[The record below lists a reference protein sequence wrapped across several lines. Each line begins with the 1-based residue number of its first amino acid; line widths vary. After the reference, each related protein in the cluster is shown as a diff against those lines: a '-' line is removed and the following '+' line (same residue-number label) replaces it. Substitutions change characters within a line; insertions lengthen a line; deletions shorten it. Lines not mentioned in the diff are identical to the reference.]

1 MPRSQTYAS
10 QEKLLHDLN
19 PEQIKAVIH
28 KTGPLLII
36 AGAGTG
42 KTTVITRRI
51 AWLIAEKLAKP
62 YEILALTFT
71 DKAANEMEE
80 RVDLLVP
87 YGFVDVSILTFHAF
101 GDRIIR
107 DHAIELGMTL
117 DYRVLSMAEQNIFFR
132 DHIFEFPLKYY
143 KSLGDPTRHIQA
155 LISLISRAKD
165 EDISAEEYV
174 RWGQKAMKAR
184 EGRGRRIG
192 QKAIKANKAEGYEEI
207 KRQLEVAEVY
217 QKYQYL
223 KLEKGFVD
231 FGDQVNLALKL
242 FRERP
247 SILKKI
253 REKYKY
259 ILVDEFQDTNYA
271 QFELLKLLAGKKANI
286 TVVGDDDQSIYK
298 FRGAAISNILNFDKV
313 FPKAKKIVLTK
324 NYRSTQI
331 ILDAARRVIKNNEI
345 KLGIEKKLIAVV
357 GQGQCKVE
365 HKHFD
370 RVSSEADWVAQTI
383 KEGSYA
389 LKDIAILVRSNADA
403 EPFRQSLNMLGI
415 PHSFSGGG
423 GLYSLPE
430 IKLAIAFLRV
440 VGDPSDSLSLY
451 QLAVSEIYKLGP
463 LDLQKMNIFAGRRN
477 HTLHHVFAHLEE
489 FELLKDIKT
498 ESRKAIHQIMQ
509 DIEYYL
515 AFAKQRTTGE
525 VLYKF
530 LKKTGYLAGL
540 TRIQDP
546 VNEAKVKNLS
556 QFFEKVKEFRG
567 IVEEDR
573 VSEFVKYLNLLKE
586 AGEDPESAQPD
597 IDTDAVSLMTIHKA
611 KGLEFKVVFMVAL
624 VDGKFPVRER
634 KEPIELPAKLVKEPL
649 PKEDLSL
656 MEERRLFYV
665 GMTRAR
671 EELYLTSSV
680 SYGGKRDRKISPFVL
695 EAMDVPKANIKVMK
709 KAAIG
714 QIELFAPAEPVLPQE
729 RKRGEDE
736 VIPLSHY
743 QIDDYL
749 TCPLKYKYVHILRVP
764 LLPNHQ
770 IIYGSALH
778 KAVQNYFT
786 AKLKSEKFTEKQLLD
801 SFANN
806 WSSEGFISRAHEEQR
821 FERGKKALKRFYQE
835 DKKSKRKARL
845 VEEEF
850 TVLKDKV
857 QVKGRIDLV
866 EELKGKVYIIDFKS
880 SEVEEQEKADQ
891 RVKESLQ
898 LSIYA
903 LAWKEKN
910 RVLPDQVELNF
921 LDTGVVGSA
930 KRSAKDLDKAWDK
943 IKRVAAGI
951 RAGDYHATP
960 NSRACSYCPYNEECP
975 SSAV

>member
-1 MPRSQTYAS
+1 MPAFETHAS
-10 QEKLLHDLN
+10 KQKILEGLN
-19 PEQIKAVIH
+19 PEQKKAVKH

-51 AWLIAEKLAKP
+51 AWLIAKKMAKP
-62 YEILALTFT
+62 GEILALTFT
-71 DKAANEMEE
+71 DKSANEMEG

-87 YGFVDVSILTFHAF
+87 YGFIDVSILTFHAF

-107 DHAIELGMTL
+107 DHALELGISP

-132 DHIFEFPLKYY
+132 DHIFELPLKYY

-155 LISLISRAKD
+155 LIGLISRAKD
-165 EDISAEEYV
+165 EDISAEEYIK
-174 RWGQKAMKAR
+174 WAEKALK
-184 EGRGRRIG
+184 RR
-192 QKAIKANKAEGYEEI
+192 KSKAESRELKVETE
-207 KRQLEVAEVY
+207 RFLEVAKVY
-217 QKYQYL
+217 KKYQEL
-223 KLEKGFVD
+223 KAEKGTID

-247 SILKKI
+247 SILKALQ
-253 REKYKY
+253 EKYKY

-271 QFELLKLLAGKKANI
+271 QFELLKLLAGKKANL

-313 FPKAKKIVLTK
+313 YPKAIKIVLAK
-324 NYRSTQI
+324 NYRSTQT
-331 ILDAARRVIKNNEI
+331 ILDTARRVIKNNEI
-345 KLGIEKKLIAVV
+345 KLGIEKNLVAVV
-357 GQGQCKVE
+357 RQGGRKVE

-383 KEGSYA
+383 KKGNYS
-389 LKDIAILVRSNADA
+389 LKEIAILVRSNADA

-415 PHSFSGGG
+415 PHTFSGGG

-430 IKLAIAFLRV
+430 VKLAIAFLRV

-451 QLAVSEIYKLGP
+451 QLAVSEIYKLDP
-463 LDLQKMNIFAGRRN
+463 LDLQKMNIFASRRN
-477 HTLHHVFAHLEE
+477 HTLHHIFAHLDE
-489 FELLKDIKT
+489 FEILKDIKA
-498 ESRKAIHQIMQ
+498 ESRESIRQIMR
-509 DIEYYL
+509 DIEHYL
-515 AFAKQRTTGE
+515 SFAKRRTTGE
-525 VLYKF
+525 VLFQF

-556 QFFEKVKEFRG
+556 QFFEKVKEFRA

-597 IDTDAVSLMTIHKA
+597 LDTDAVNLMTIHKA

-624 VDGKFPVRER
+624 VDGKFPVRNR
-634 KEPIELPAKLVKEPL
+634 KDPIALPAQLIKEPL
-649 PKEDLSL
+649 PAEDLQL

-671 EELYLTSSV
+671 EELYLTSAV
-680 SYGGKRDRKISPFVL
+680 DYGGKRERKLSPFVL
-695 EAMDVPKANIKVMK
+695 EAMDVPRADIKVMK

-714 QIELFAPAEPVLPQE
+714 QIELFAPFEPVLPQE

-786 AKLKSEKFTEKQLLD
+786 AEQKGEKFTEKQLLD

-821 FERGKKALKRFYQE
+821 FDRGKMALKYFYQR
-835 DKKSKRKARL
+835 DKKSKRTVRF

-850 TVLKDKV
+850 TVLKDKI
-857 QVKGRIDLV
+857 QVKGRIDMV
-866 EELKGKVYIIDFKS
+866 EELKGKVYIVDFKS
-880 SEVEEQEKADQ
+880 SEVEAQEKADE
-891 RVKESLQ
+891 RTKESLQ

-903 LAWKEKN
+903 LAWKEKYQ
-910 RVLPDQVELNF
+910 VLPDQVELYF
-921 LDTGVVGSA
+921 LDTGLIGTA
-930 KRSAKDLDKAWDK
+930 KRSLKELDGAWDK
-943 IKRVAAGI
+943 INRVASGI
-951 RAGDYHATP
+951 RAGDYHAKP
-960 NSRACSYCPYNEECP
+960 NYRACSYCPYNELCP